1 MKSISGKNW
10 EEIKLSKRLIDKV
23 KIDHNLNDIQSKL
36 IISRNFSEEEVFLI
50 KNKVDFINP
59 FLHTND
65 FLSAVRLLKKNIF
78 ENNKILIIGDY
89 DVDGCLSTS
98 LMVKFLDFYKSKVN
112 FYIPDRFKDGYGADL
127 NLIKRLINK
136 YNPKLV
142 IFLDCG
148 SSSNSAI
155 KYIHS
160 KSISSLIID
169 HHNTFIPYPLPDVFI
184 NPKKNVDYKK
194 YDYLCTTFITYMFID
209 LYIKLNKSKYLL
221 KDDQIYVLL
230 ATIAD
235 VMPLRGI
242 NKILAVNVIKNFD
255 VNKNFIFKNLFKI
268 LNIKKKL
275 QINDLGYKIAPLLN
289 SAGRLENA
297 NKIVEM
303 LTTKSRTNITK
314 IISKIYNLN
323 NQRKLIEKRILDKF
337 DFESIYNQKGVIT
350 IYSPNIHEGIIGIT
364 ASRIKEYYNKPCIV
378 FTNSGNLLKG
388 SARSTFDFNIGEYIN
403 KALNKKIIIKGG
415 GHNLA
420 AGITILKKN
429 LDKFKEFINRYYEEN
444 CNPNKNIYFSKLS
457 LNSINK
463 KFFNQINLLGPYGNK
478 NTNPTFLIEN
488 IEIIKTQIIKD
499 RFISCFV
506 KKDKKIVKAISFN
519 HLKSKI
525 SYSILNSNSNF
536 DIIVK
541 IKDYKWNDKSSIELE
556 IIDLIKNTNKT

>member
-275 QINDLGYKIAPLLN
+275 EITDLGYKIAPLLN

-350 IYSPNIHEGIIGIT
+350 IYSPNIHEGIIGII

-463 KFFNQINLLGPYGNK
+463 NFSNQINLLGPYGNK

>member
-10 EEIKLSKRLIDKV
+10 EEIKLSKRSIEKV
-23 KIDHNLNDIQSKL
+23 KIDQNLNDIQSKL
-36 IISRNFSEEEVFLI
+36 IISRNFSKEEVFLI
-50 KNKVDFINP
+50 KNKINFTNP
-59 FLHTND
+59 FLHKGD
-65 FLSAVRLLKKNIF
+65 FLSAFRLLKKNIS

-98 LMVKFLDFYKSKVN
+98 LLVKFLNFNKSKVN

-127 NLIKRLINK
+127 NLTKRLIHK

-148 SSSNSAI
+148 SSSHSAI
-155 KYIHS
+155 KYLKS
-160 KSISSLIID
+160 KNISSLIID
-169 HHNTFIPYPLPDVFI
+169 HHNTLIPYPLSNVFI
-184 NPKKNVDYKK
+184 NPKKDVDYKN

-209 LYIKLNKSKYLL
+209 LYIKLDKSKYLL
-221 KDDQIYVLL
+221 EDDQIYVLL

-255 VNKNFIFKNLFKI
+255 INKNFIFKNLFKI

-275 QINDLGYKIAPLLN
+275 EINDLAFKIAPLLN

-297 NKIVEM
+297 NMIVEM
-303 LTTKSRTNITK
+303 LTTKSKTNIIK

-337 DFESIYNQKGVIT
+337 DFDNLYNQKGVIT
-350 IYSPNIHEGIIGIT
+350 IYSPNIHEGVIGII
-364 ASRIKEYYNKPCIV
+364 ASRIKEYCNKPCIV

-403 KALNKKIIIKGG
+403 KALNKEIIIKGG

-429 LDKFKEFINRYYEEN
+429 LDKFKEFINTYYEKNEN
-444 CNPNKNIYFSKLS
+444 LNKNIYFSKLS

-463 KFFNQINLLGPYGNK
+463 NFFNQINLLGPYGNK
-478 NTNPTFLIEN
+478 NIDPAFLIEN
-488 IEIIKTQIIKD
+488 IKIIKTQIIKD
-499 RFISCFV
+499 RFISCFI
-506 KKDKKIVKAISFN
+506 KKDKKIVKAMSFN

-536 DIIVK
+536 DIIIK
-541 IKDYKWNDKSSIELE
+541 IKDNRWNDKSSIELE